1 MVKNKVDIILPVYN
15 SKKYILT
22 TINSIIKQNY
32 KYWNLII
39 VDDCSDD
46 GTYEILAKLKKKYS
60 NNKKI
65 FLYRN
70 SKNKGQAFSRNL
82 ALKKTRSAF
91 VSFIDSDDFW
101 GKNKLKN
108 QIEYMLNNKYDF
120 TYTDYKSIKKNK
132 IKIIQTPNSFNYRNF
147 VKNTSIATSTIII
160 KRNVIKNI
168 FFRSLRLCE
177 DFYFKSQILKK
188 IAAYK
193 CPGIYSYY
201 RLRNN
206 SLQNNRIK
214 VLLSVWNINRNFN
227 NMNFIDN
234 FISIF
239 LISYNSLK
247 KYGFR

>member
-1 MVKNKVDIILPVYN
+1 M
-15 SKKYILT
+15 
-22 TINSIIKQNY
+22 
-32 KYWNLII
+32 
-39 VDDCSDD
+39 
-46 GTYEILAKLKKKYS
+46 
-60 NNKKI
+60 
-65 FLYRN
+65 YRN

-101 GKNKLKN
+101 GKNKLKH

-120 TYTDYKSIKKNK
+120 NYTDYKSIKKNK
-132 IKIIQTPNSFNYRNF
+132 IKIIQTPNTFNYRNF

-168 FFRSLRLCE
+168 FFPSLRLCE

-214 VLLSVWNINRNFN
+214 VLLSVWNINRNLN

>member
-1 MVKNKVDIILPVYN
+1 MKKAEKKEVEVEVRAELYPL
-15 SKKYILT
+15 SKKEFEDLYNKAWENGWVYGKFFQELYDEYLV
-22 TINSIIKQNY
+22 NWVYFVDYLDVLKGVNRDHRMY
-32 KYWNLII
+32 KRVQEKFVI
-39 VDDCSDD
+39 V
-46 GTYEILAKLKKKYS
+46 IA
-60 NNKKI
+60 
-65 FLYRN
+65 
-70 SKNKGQAFSRNL
+70 
-82 ALKKTRSAF
+82 
-91 VSFIDSDDFW
+91 
-101 GKNKLKN
+101 KN
-108 QIEYMLNNKYDF
+108 QQPILIE
-120 TYTDYKSIKKNK
+120 
-132 IKIIQTPNSFNYRNF
+132 
-147 VKNTSIATSTIII
+147 A
-160 KRNVIKNI
+160 
-168 FFRSLRLCE
+168 E

-214 VLLSVWNINRNFN
+214 VLLSVWNINRNLN